1 MKADKN
7 WILDAGQQDL
17 FRLRNRIATELWND
31 FARKPYYV
39 TDGAEFVTG
48 VRGRVVE
55 VFLND
60 EYVGI
65 YSLTETM
72 DNKTL
77 GLKKSKKGIIHGQ
90 LWKTSG
96 RGLSMMYNTPSA
108 LITLLQSGMSL
119 RQSILILRM
128 LILPTIHPYGRL
140 LTL

>member
-31 FARKPYYV
+31 FARKPYY
-39 TDGAEFVTG
+39 TADGAEVVTG

-60 EYVGI
+60 EYIGI

-77 GLKKSKKGIIHGQ
+77 GLRKSKKGIIHGQ

-96 RGLSMMYNTPSA
+96 RGLSMMYNTPSSFDN
-108 LITLLQSGMSL
+108 TSS
-119 RQSILILRM
+119 
-128 LILPTIHPYGRL
+128 T
-140 LTL
+140 

>member
-1 MKADKN
+1 M
-7 WILDAGQQDL
+7 

-31 FARKPYYV
+31 FARKPCY
-39 TDGAEFVTG
+39 TADGAEVVTG

-77 GLKKSKKGIIHGQ
+77 GLKSRRKA
-90 LWKTSG
+90 
-96 RGLSMMYNTPSA
+96 LSTVS
-108 LITLLQSGMSL
+108 
-119 RQSILILRM
+119 
-128 LILPTIHPYGRL
+128 YGRRVGVDYR
-140 LTL
+140 